1 MARTLINIQP
11 TAKRGEIIEIRA
23 TIGHPMETGF
33 RPGDDGKLL
42 PRNIIQRFSCRYN
55 GELIFSAEMFLAMA
69 ANPYISFFTTALQDA
84 RNQASSSWGHQPRRC
99 RKTMGGTR
107 QCCSSK
113 TARPCG
119 KSQLAKVTKPAS
131 AATDQPSSA

>member
-55 GELIFSAEMFLAMA
+55 GELIFSAEMFSAMA
-69 ANPYISFFTTALQDA
+69 ANPYIAFFTTAK
-84 RNQASSSWGHQPRRC
+84 SSGTLALTWEGD
-99 RKTMGGTR
+99 GGFAQTEN
-107 QCCSSK
+107 
-113 TARPCG
+113 
-119 KSQLAKVTKPAS
+119 VTL
-131 AATDQPSSA
+131 TVTG